1 MGQKIWITSDT
12 HFNHA
17 NIINYC
23 ARPFKDVEEM
33 NATLISKWNNVVGKN
48 DIVWHLGDFALG
60 GAEEVSRFR
69 EKLNG
74 KIYLIRGN
82 HDHHTN
88 GWYVA
93 RGFDKVYDRPV
104 VIDKNVLLS
113 HAPITTEYN
122 CGELINLFGHV
133 HNNIEWSVSLGGAC
147 VCVEHWNYIPV
158 LLSDVKK
165 MVEKERR
172 NCDCKEGRVS

>member
-1 MGQKIWITSDT
+1 MGQSIWITSDT

-33 NATLISKWNNVVGKN
+33 NSTIINRWNNVVGKE

-60 GAEEVSRFR
+60 GAEEVSKFR

-82 HDHHTN
+82 HDHHTS
-88 GWYVA
+88 GWYMA
-93 RGFDKVYDRPV
+93 RGFDKVYDRPI
-104 VIDKNVLLS
+104 VIDKNVILS
-113 HAPITTEYN
+113 HAPITVDY
-122 CGELINLFGHV
+122 GHMINFYGHV
-133 HNNIEWSVSLGGAC
+133 HNSLEYPTLTGAGAC
-147 VCVEHWNYIPV
+147 VCMERWGYIPLQFDRLKKNV
-158 LLSDVKK
+158 LSARGV
-165 MVEKERR
+165 VE
-172 NCDCKEGRVS
+172 